1 MLHRLSC
8 LAAMAMVLLP
18 IGGLSHY
25 AQADMHTVA
34 AASPGGWSWLGVGM
48 VAEPGA
54 MSLIFMGGLWLFLRG
69 YGRYCRSGP
78 SRD

>member
-1 MLHRLSC
+1 
-8 LAAMAMVLLP
+8 MALVLLP

-34 AASPGGWSWLGVGM
+34 ASQPGGLSWLGVGM

-54 MSLIFMGGLWLFLRG
+54 MGLIFMGGLWLFLRG
-69 YGRYCRSGP
+69 YGRYCRGASN
-78 SRD
+78 RD